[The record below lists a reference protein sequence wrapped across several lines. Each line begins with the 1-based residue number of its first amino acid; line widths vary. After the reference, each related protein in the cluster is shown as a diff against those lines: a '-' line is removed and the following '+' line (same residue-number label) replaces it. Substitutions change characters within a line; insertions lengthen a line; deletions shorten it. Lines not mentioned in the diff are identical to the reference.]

1 VNIAFRTTEEP
12 LYLPTFFELVLPVLA
27 RRHLVR
33 VFSVRPQEPKFDTG
47 GTKVSRK
54 LRYYSYASVS
64 DAPAARQAS
73 RTVDRLGL

>member
-33 VFSVRPQEPKFDTG
+33 VFSVRPQEPKFAG